1 VGCFCFFGFFFFP
14 LFIDNRYT
22 ASVVLLDQNNS
33 VDLFALSRTLCLSEC
48 LSKYG
53 QLKVL
58 SIIEGWHEEL
68 VLSEVLFSF

>member
-1 VGCFCFFGFFFFP
+1 MVGCFCLFFFSP
-14 LFIDNRYT
+14 YLLIT